1 MFNNESVNI
10 DGKQLAYV
18 RFNEWSNDV
27 ILFFHGF
34 TGSKE
39 YFPKTQVKN
48 KCILSFDRPGVG
60 ESSVVEYYSMEN
72 FLTNVYEVLKS
83 HNVTSVK
90 IVGHSAGGYYA
101 QLFAQMYPEIVKS
114 LSLISSMVPLN
125 CPKTK
130 KIVNGQW
137 KFISFLSLKAK
148 KVSQFYFNQMAKSIK
163 KDYEKQ
169 LVKNMRSLPEIEK
182 NFIEENPQMIKNS
195 ILNAVANEG
204 LGVCYD
210 AYALCQKRE
219 EVKISPNIP
228 VYIWHGTEDTT
239 TPISFVEYFE
249 SEYAVKQ
256 VHKLEQVGHMLY
268 LPYWGEIIEEIV

>member
-1 MFNNESVNI
+1 MLNNEVVNI

-18 RFNEWSNDV
+18 RLNEWSDEI

-39 YFPKTQVKN
+39 YFPMIQEKN
-48 KCILSFDRPGVG
+48 ICILSFDRPGVG

-72 FLTNVYEVLKS
+72 FLANIYEVLKS

-90 IVGHSAGGYYA
+90 AVGHSAGGYYA

-130 KIVNGQW
+130 KIVSGQW
-137 KFISFLSLKAK
+137 KFISFLSLRAK
-148 KVSQFYFNQMAKSIK
+148 KISQFYFKQMAKSIK

-169 LVKNMRSLPEIEK
+169 LAKNMNSLPEIEK
-182 NFIEENPQMIKNS
+182 KFMEENPQMIKNA
-195 ILNAVANEG
+195 ILNAVMNEG

-239 TPISFVEYFE
+239 IPFSLVEYFE

-268 LPYWGEIIEEIV
+268 LPYWNDIMEEIF

>member
-1 MFNNESVNI
+1 MINNEVVNI

-18 RFNEWSNDV
+18 RLNEWRDEI

-39 YFPKTQVKN
+39 YFPRIQGKD

-72 FLTNVYEVLKS
+72 FLANIYEVLKS

-90 IVGHSAGGYYA
+90 AVGHSAGGYYA

-148 KVSQFYFNQMAKSIK
+148 KISRFYFSQMAKSIK

-169 LVKNMRSLPEIEK
+169 LAQNLSTLPEIEK
-182 NFIEENPQMIKNS
+182 NFMEENPQMIKNA

-219 EVKISPNIP
+219 EVKISSNIP

-239 TPISFVEYFE
+239 IPISFIEYFE

-268 LPYWGEIIEEIV
+268 LPYWNEILKEIS

>member
-1 MFNNESVNI
+1 MLNNEVVTI
-10 DGKQLAYV
+10 EGKQLAYV
-18 RFNEWSNDV
+18 RFNEWRDEV

-34 TGSKE
+34 IGSKE
-39 YFPKTQVKN
+39 YFPKMQEIN

-72 FLTNVYEVLKS
+72 FLANIYEVLKS

-90 IVGHSAGGYYA
+90 AVGHSAGGYYA

-114 LSLISSMVPLN
+114 LSLISGMVPLN

-137 KFISFLSLKAK
+137 KFISFLSLRAK
-148 KVSQFYFNQMAKSIK
+148 KASQFYFYQMAKNIK

-169 LVKNMRSLPEIEK
+169 LAKNMKCLPKIEK
-182 NFIEENPQMIKNS
+182 NFMEENPQMIKKS

-204 LGVCYD
+204 LGVYYD
-210 AYALCQKRE
+210 AYELCQQRE

-239 TPISFVEYFE
+239 IPISFVEYFE

-268 LPYWGEIIEEIV
+268 LPYWSEIIEEII